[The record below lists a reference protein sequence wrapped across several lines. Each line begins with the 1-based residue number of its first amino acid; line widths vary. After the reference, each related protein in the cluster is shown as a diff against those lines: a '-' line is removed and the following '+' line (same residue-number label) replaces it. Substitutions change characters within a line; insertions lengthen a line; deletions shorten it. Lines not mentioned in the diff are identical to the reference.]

1 MTARGLLLEGV
12 LSPVGSGL
20 LEVDGLCVRMNHQNL
35 LGWQQNGKRL
45 IDSTSLL
52 GYNSKDAGTQNQMGK
67 CGMRLGMKGRLG
79 SMKEA
84 FLHWKGQLLQVSIGF
99 SNFYHQHCKGPN
111 LNRWEKTEQVLCAL
125 TKEKASFKM

>member
-1 MTARGLLLEGV
+1 MNGVTARGLLLEGV
-12 LSPVGSGL
+12 ISPVGSGL

-84 FLHWKGQLLQVSIGF
+84 FYTGKVSCCRLALAFLTFIINIVKGQI
-99 SNFYHQHCKGPN
+99 
-111 LNRWEKTEQVLCAL
+111 
-125 TKEKASFKM
+125 